1 MHREFPKGF
10 LLSMTS
16 AVATNTAMAGA
27 RSSIFEQHKF
37 VRLLELPAATSSSLS
52 PFLQNSQTSTINGF
66 VTPDLPVKT
75 SLAEFLNSFE
85 LKHILPR
92 LVQKSSKEETVQLP
106 RLGLVETLRGLDC
119 WQVRT
124 VAAQTRLLPEI
135 QDRMVKASNNIEA
148 AGCGGALLLLSGG
161 HPLRRVWFANQLL
174 PANSFAM
181 LRAAHQLRKS
191 GLLSPGLQLWCV
203 ENPLLNSVERLDKK
217 VMAGAEAVIVQPP
230 LLPDRFEEWWSK
242 AEHRGL
248 TKATPVVVGLPL
260 LTSARNYSFWLE
272 LTQASGKE
280 ADAITA
286 RWKRIEAEYAG
297 DSVAFARFCYEE
309 SVRMIES
316 IRCLPGVAGI
326 HVMPVTRA
334 GWRQYQKLVAEGKL

>member
-1 MHREFPKGF
+1 
-10 LLSMTS
+10 MTS

-242 AEHRGL
+242 AEHRGE
-248 TKATPVVVGLPL
+248 G
-260 LTSARNYSFWLE
+260 
-272 LTQASGKE
+272 SGCNNSTVE
-280 ADAITA
+280 AN
-286 RWKRIEAEYAG
+286 
-297 DSVAFARFCYEE
+297 
-309 SVRMIES
+309 
-316 IRCLPGVAGI
+316 
-326 HVMPVTRA
+326 
-334 GWRQYQKLVAEGKL
+334 